1 MVWRRVVEGALAG
14 RCCQPCRS
22 ALSASPV
29 GQPCWPAQPSP
40 CLPRDAGRWRCATAG
55 WGRPAGGLSLASRL
69 WLQDSGFKAVA
80 SRLWLCRPV
89 SRGSCRN
96 AVALAVIRC
105 GASGHLVEL
114 ARRSRTCQGLVAA
127 GLPVAGP
134 MEAPC

>member
-29 GQPCWPAQPSP
+29 GQPCWPA
-40 CLPRDAGRWRCATAG
+40 L
-55 WGRPAGGLSLASRL
+55 LASPAQPVSPQGRGAMEVCHSRMGYTGRRPI
-69 WLQDSGFKAVA
+69 SGFKAVA